1 MTPFDRILVPID
13 FSPHSDEAIRYAA
26 DLSRR
31 YGAPVTLCHVYH
43 PVAYPLPEG
52 FVLFSPE
59 QLTGLLSEFRDL
71 LAKAK
76 LQAESVG
83 ALAVGTALLQGV
95 VYDEVVRFADAEG
108 FDLIVMGTHGRTGLK
123 HALLGSVTEK
133 VVRTA
138 HCPVLTVHAPP
149 SA

>member
-1 MTPFDRILVPID
+1 MTPFDRILVPTD
-13 FSPHSDEAIRYAA
+13 FSPYSDEAIRYAA
-26 DLSRR
+26 DLSQR

-52 FVLFSPE
+52 FVLYSAE

-76 LQAESVG
+76 VQAESVG
-83 ALAVGTALLQGV
+83 ALEVGTKLLQGV
-95 VYDEVVRFADAEG
+95 VFDEVVRFADDEG
-108 FDLIVMGTHGRTGLK
+108 YDLIVMGTHGRTGLK
-123 HALLGSVTEK
+123 HAFMGSVTEK

-138 HCPVLTVHAPP
+138 RCPVLTVHAPP